1 MDIKNHIQLKIF
13 ASSGYFINT
22 FNSFIMSES
31 FGYEPLK
38 LPDFELISD
47 DIGTIMGKTYFD
59 LE

>member
-22 FNSFIMSES
+22 FNSFKMSES

-38 LPDFELISD
+38 LPDLISD